1 MASYMDRD
9 NYGMYKDSEK
19 HGPGPALMGADTLLG
34 NDVVNGQDESLGDIK
49 EFMIDMRS
57 GNIAYAVLAFGGFL
71 GMGEKLFAVPF
82 QALQLDTE
90 NHRFVLNVPKE
101 RLQDAPGFDKDA
113 WPDMTDVTWNE
124 HIHEF
129 YGTEPYSSQGH
140 GQGLSGGLSGGM
152 TSGAGAGTMG
162 GAGMSSMGG
171 GHAGSSST
179 GGSTGSG
186 SSMSGSGTGRSGTSG
201 GSMSGSSSG
210 SGMSSQS
217 GSGLGSQGNVAGSSG
232 SDLSRQSGGSGSL
245 GGSVLGDTGDV
256 SGGGTS
262 SSGRGLELGRDGEL
276 NPGTGSITDSNYQ
289 EKQ

>member
-49 EFMIDMRS
+49 EFIIDMRS

-101 RLQDAPGFDKDA
+101 RLQEAPGFDKDA

-129 YGTEPYSSQGH
+129 YGTEPYSTHTH

-152 TSGAGAGTMG
+152 SSGAGAGAMG
-162 GAGMSSMGG
+162 GAGMSSMGA

-179 GGSTGSG
+179 GGTTGSG
-186 SSMSGSGTGRSGTSG
+186 SSMSGGGTSGTSG
-201 GSMSGSSSG
+201 GSMSGSTTSGTGGSLAGGGTG
-210 SGMSSQS
+210 SG
-217 GSGLGSQGNVAGSSG
+217 G
-232 SDLSRQSGGSGSL
+232 LSRQSGGSGSL